1 VWAGVGEGKETRV
14 SEEERD
20 REEPSVL
27 PGSEAMKLIG
37 DEPEE
42 SDSPGDKSV
51 EQPSDGD
58 RDPKR
63 KR

>member
-1 VWAGVGEGKETRV
+1 V

>member
-1 VWAGVGEGKETRV
+1 VGWWWKGKETGV

-37 DEPEE
+37 EEPEE
-42 SDSPGDKSV
+42 SESLGDKSG
-51 EQPSDGD
+51 EQPSDAD